1 MSILRYIPED
11 HMAIADEPMFPAAAE
26 EAAACGSLDAALMLQ
41 DWQTYFI
48 KFYGGSVPAFF
59 PAPGEYYNYR
69 RFPGQLFEIGF
80 RNAAGLTRI
89 GPVPVRVHSKK
100 IGEELY
106 KEMLNYIADQY
117 ANLAFSFETSTGQHY
132 KKMQA
137 GRDIAYIEYLFLKK
151 YLLDA
156 SPNLDGIA
164 ALILADP
171 HRRLHREFRRCDI
184 SAVTSPDPAML
195 ISMLTSPERMTL
207 LPSGH
212 PLLTSGLGRALLNRT
227 GRGLYPAEAIEEYKY
242 HSVDTN
248 ENRFVKYLLEAIQR
262 RLDGLEKALT
272 GKGGGYLN
280 PDIEGCIVEMA
291 KKIRRFLADPFWNDV
306 GSLHFPPLQS
316 QVLQRRDGYR
326 QLFQLYCLLQL
337 ASRCAFDED
346 DFRNLLETK
355 DTPTL
360 FEYWSF
366 FIVKEILDS
375 LLKKISCGTI
385 VNDNPMEQTV
395 SQGICIHY
403 EDGVSLWFNRSFGGS
418 RGRRT
423 GGVTEAEGDREAGGE
438 EIYPANGAATGESY
452 SHALR
457 PDIVISRGGNFLIFD
472 AKFKSKGKS
481 GGFYGEDE
489 TGAITGWKEEDINKM
504 HAYREAIRNAIGA
517 FIIYP
522 GDTGVVYKAHNAVR
536 SFEGVG
542 AFPLKPEAGAR
553 PNERHLRD
561 IRSAIVDFIKGG
573 DTQEGDRIILQPV
586 KTAKSFRGTVKVV
599 GSAGPFSEERTRA
612 KEAVAERVRRESE

>member
-1 MSILRYIPED
+1 MTILRYIPED

-26 EAAACGSLDAALMLQ
+26 VAAACGSIDAALLLQ
-41 DWQTYFI
+41 EWQNYFV
-48 KFYGGSVPAFF
+48 KFYGDVVPDFF
-59 PAPGEYYNYR
+59 PASGEYYNYR
-69 RFPGQLFEIGF
+69 QFPGQLFEIGF

-89 GPVPVRVHSKK
+89 GPVPIRVHSKK

-106 KEMLNYIADQY
+106 KEMLNYITEQY
-117 ANLAFSFETSTGQHY
+117 ANLAFSFETATGQHY
-132 KKMQA
+132 KKAQA
-137 GRDIAYIEYLFLKK
+137 GRDISYIEYLFLNK

-171 HRRLHREFRRCDI
+171 HRRLHREFRRCNI
-184 SAVTSPDPAML
+184 SAVTSPHPAML
-195 ISMLTSPERMTL
+195 ISMLTSPERMTVL
-207 LPSGH
+207 KSGH
-212 PLLTSGLGRALLNRT
+212 PLLTSGLGRVLMKRT
-227 GRGLYPAEAIEEYKY
+227 GRGLYPAEAIKEHKY

-248 ENRFVKYLLEAIQR
+248 ENRFVKYLLETMQR
-262 RLDGLEKALT
+262 RLDGLTKALT
-272 GKGGGYLN
+272 GKSGGYLN
-280 PDIEGCIVEMA
+280 PDIEEGIGEMG
-291 KKIRRFLADPFWNDV
+291 KKIRRFLADPLWNDV

-326 QLFQLYCLLQL
+326 QIFQLYCLLQL
-337 ASRCAFDED
+337 ASRCAFDEN

-366 FIVKEILDS
+366 FVVKEILDG
-375 LLKKISCGTI
+375 LLKKTSCGVI

-395 SQGICIHY
+395 TQGICIHY
-403 EDGVSLWFNRSFGGS
+403 EGGLSLWFNRSFGGS
-418 RGRRT
+418 KGRRT
-423 GGVTEAEGDREAGGE
+423 GENTEEEGDGEAGGDE
-438 EIYPANGAATGESY
+438 NNPGNGAATGESY

-457 PDIVISRGGNFLIFD
+457 PDIVISRGGKLLIFD

-489 TGAITGWKEEDINKM
+489 TGAITVWKEEDINKM
-504 HAYREAIRNAIGA
+504 HAYREAIRQAAGA

-522 GDTGVVYKAHNAVR
+522 GDTGVVYKAHDAVR

-573 DTQEGDRIILQPV
+573 G
-586 KTAKSFRGTVKVV
+586 
-599 GSAGPFSEERTRA
+599 
-612 KEAVAERVRRESE
+612 